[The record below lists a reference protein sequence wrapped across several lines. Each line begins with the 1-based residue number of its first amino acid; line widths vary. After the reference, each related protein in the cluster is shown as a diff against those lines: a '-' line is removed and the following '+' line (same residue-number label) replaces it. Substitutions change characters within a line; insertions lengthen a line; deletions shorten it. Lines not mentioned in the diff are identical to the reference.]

1 MEGKMK
7 GQAKA
12 RRKFSKGFTL
22 VELLVVIAIIGI
34 LAAVLIPNLTGAR
47 NRAYRAQATACAK
60 AISTA
65 QEMYFIDNQT
75 YTNNLSDLD
84 TDAVRPCGGMTV
96 TGNGAN
102 STSYSFTVTNRG
114 QSVTVTQNGI
124 Q

>member
-1 MEGKMK
+1 MK

-12 RRKFSKGFTL
+12 KRKFSKGFTL

-47 NRAYRAQATACAK
+47 NRAYKAQAVACAK

-65 QEMYFIDNQT
+65 EEMYYIDNQS
-75 YTNNLSDLD
+75 YTSTSSSLD
-84 TDAVRPCGGMTV
+84 QDALRPCNGMTLTAGTV
-96 TGNGAN
+96 T
-102 STSYSFTVTNRG
+102 STSYSFTVTNKG